1 MIQLHKIN
9 KIYNPGTNTAVHAL
23 KDVDIKICNG
33 EMIAITGPSGS
44 GKSTL
49 LHILAGID
57 EPTSGQ
63 YLFREL
69 DMAKMPDREKCKLRN
84 TKIGLIMQ
92 SFGLLGNESVLRNV
106 CLPQIIGNTYDRATV
121 TRAKEILAT
130 VGLADLAEKPVNQLS
145 GGQKQRVAI
154 ARALTMNTEII
165 LADEPTGALDSHNA
179 MELMNLFKEINS
191 RGVTVVIVT
200 HNPLVAKCCRRQYC
214 IIDGQIYAPDHETL
228 NR

>member
-23 KDVDIKICNG
+23 KDVDMKICNG

-63 YLFREL
+63 YLFQES
-69 DMAKMPDREKCKLRN
+69 DVAKMPDREKCKLRN

-92 SFGLLGNESVLRNV
+92 SFGLLGNETVLRNV

-121 TRAKEILAT
+121 ARAKEMLAA
-130 VGLADLAEKPVNQLS
+130 VGLAELASKPVNQLS

-154 ARALTMNTEII
+154 ARALTMNAEII
-165 LADEPTGALDSHNA
+165 FADEPTGALDTQNA
-179 MELMNLFKEINS
+179 MDLMNLFEEINS
-191 RGVTVVIVT
+191 KGVTIVIVT
-200 HNPLVAKCCRRQYC
+200 HNNLIAEHCHKQYR
-214 IIDGQIYAPDHETL
+214 IIDGQLLRGE
-228 NR
+228 

>member
-23 KDVDIKICNG
+23 KDVDMKICNG
-33 EMIAITGPSGS
+33 EMIGITGPSGS

-69 DMAKMPDREKCKLRN
+69 DVARMPDREKCKLRN

-106 CLPQIIGNTYDRATV
+106 CLPQIIGNTYNKATAL
-121 TRAKEILAT
+121 RAKEMLTA
-130 VGLADLAEKPVNQLS
+130 VGLADLAAKPVNQLS

-154 ARALTMNTEII
+154 ARALTMNAEII
-165 LADEPTGALDSHNA
+165 LADEPTGALDSQNA
-179 MELMNLFKEINS
+179 MELMNLFEEINAK
-191 RGVTVVIVT
+191 GVTIVIVT
-200 HNPLVAKCCRRQYC
+200 HNNQIAERCLKQYR
-214 IIDGQIYAPDHETL
+214 IIDGQLFGGE
-228 NR
+228 